1 VIATQSFDGAG
12 GVRNTAAILTTGTR
26 QMPLKLGLTGMDQST
41 RARLESTFA
50 EANALAGN
58 GWQLVTDEEA
68 SHVIVDMD
76 SMYGPMSW
84 LRLHADGKQVI
95 GLTVAP
101 RTQADYHLPQPADA
115 GILAAVLRQIAPV
128 EPHPAGRTP
137 APEAGDQLP
146 EERTA
151 PPDEEQAAPGVFG
164 STPPATEELGDPA
177 EPGSTAVGQVMPAA
191 PTVDPAIP
199 AATPPS
205 DDGRPRRLDEWL
217 ASGGPGHRFALERDG
232 VEILVDPAAGRYHGP
247 ALLKPLAGLAAAEF
261 TAEDL
266 GPEPEDWETRAAAIG
281 PAQPLSR
288 LLWFAALQ
296 AGNGELL
303 PGFDPGARYQLLKW
317 PQTEREFPRHFR
329 IATVMMRGAA
339 RLEEVAATAGVP
351 LEEVIDFVNAN
362 LATGFARPEQPEAPA
377 PAAPR
382 QGLFG
387 RLRGR

>member
-1 VIATQSFDGAG
+1 MIATQSFDAVH
-12 GVRNTAAILTTGTR
+12 GVRNTCPDYPDPEP

-41 RARLESTFA
+41 RTKLESTFA

-58 GWQLVTDEEA
+58 AWTLVGDQEA

-101 RTQADYHLPQPADA
+101 RTQADFHLPQPADA
-115 GILAAVLRQIAPV
+115 TILAAVLRQIAPV
-128 EPHPAGRTP
+128 PHAMPAGQTP

-146 EERTA
+146 EERTTPA
-151 PPDEEQAAPGVFG
+151 DEEQAAPGVFG
-164 STPPATEELGDPA
+164 SAAPATEEFGDPA
-177 EPGSTAVGQVMPAA
+177 EPASTAVGQVLPAA
-191 PTVDPAIP
+191 PSLEPALPPEPAPDP
-199 AATPPS
+199 
-205 DDGRPRRLDEWL
+205 DRPRPLLDWL
-217 ASGGPGHRFALERDG
+217 AAGGPGHRFALRDG
-232 VEILVDPAAGRYHGP
+232 DVELLVDPVAQQYHGP

-261 TAEDL
+261 SADAL
-266 GPEPEDWETRAAAIG
+266 GPEPEDWDARASAAG
-281 PAQPLSR
+281 AAQPLSR
-288 LLWFAALQ
+288 LLWFAGLQ
-296 AGNGELL
+296 AGHGELL

-329 IATVMMRGAA
+329 IATVMMRGPAT
-339 RLEEVAATAGVP
+339 LDEVAAASGVP
-351 LEEVIDFVNAN
+351 LAEVVEFVNAS
-362 LATGFARPEQPEAPA
+362 LATGFARPEQSDEPA
-377 PAAPR
+377 PPAAR

>member
-1 VIATQSFDGAG
+1 
-12 GVRNTAAILTTGTR
+12 
-26 QMPLKLGLTGMDQST
+26 MPLKLGLTGMDQST

-58 GWQLVTDEEA
+58 GWQLVTDDEA

-115 GILAAVLRQIAPV
+115 GILASVLRQIAPV

-164 STPPATEELGDPA
+164 SIPPATEELGDPA

-191 PTVDPAIP
+191 PTVDPATP
-199 AATPPS
+199 AAT
-205 DDGRPRRLDEWL
+205 R
-217 ASGGPGHRFALERDG
+217 
-232 VEILVDPAAGRYHGP
+232 
-247 ALLKPLAGLAAAEF
+247 
-261 TAEDL
+261 
-266 GPEPEDWETRAAAIG
+266 
-281 PAQPLSR
+281 
-288 LLWFAALQ
+288 
-296 AGNGELL
+296 
-303 PGFDPGARYQLLKW
+303 
-317 PQTEREFPRHFR
+317 
-329 IATVMMRGAA
+329 
-339 RLEEVAATAGVP
+339 
-351 LEEVIDFVNAN
+351 
-362 LATGFARPEQPEAPA
+362 
-377 PAAPR
+377 
-382 QGLFG
+382 
-387 RLRGR
+387 